1 MDVVGKDNKMIKITI
16 KEVIEILNADYSGN
30 IDKLICGVSI
40 DSRKVSEHNLFVPI
54 KGLTTNGHS
63 YVASAKEKGAVAT
76 LWNKDEPN
84 PPTDIAVIFVDD
96 TVIGLQKLAEA
107 YRNKLK
113 IKIVGITG
121 SNGKTSTKDITAGI
135 LSQKYITQKTLGN
148 YNTEI
153 GVPYTL
159 LSLDEDCEVAV
170 IEMGM
175 ERAGEIDFLTRLV
188 KPNIGIITSVG
199 LVHIDNF
206 DSIEDIA
213 RVKLEIV
220 NGIQDDGLF
229 IYYGDDELIQN
240 TVDNTEI
247 KSTIKKKTFG
257 ENIKNSLFLKG
268 FKEDINGITFRISDV
283 ECSEL
288 HIEMLGKHQALNA
301 LAAILAAKELGMT
314 YEEIEAG
321 LHKIEK
327 TGLRNEIIKIKKC
340 TILNDCYKSNPV
352 SVKAALDIFE
362 LFESPKKIV
371 VLGDMLG
378 YREMSDEVHYNVGR
392 DLSTHK
398 IDELVTIGGMAKH
411 IARGAREN
419 TEIKNI
425 VEFDTK
431 EQATEYISKYL
442 DTNSAIL
449 IKGSRFLKLEEITN
463 KLREM

>member
-1 MDVVGKDNKMIKITI
+1 MIKILI
-16 KEVIEILNADYSGN
+16 KDIIEILDADYSGN

-40 DSRKVSEHNLFVPI
+40 DSRKVFENNLFVPI

-63 YVASAKEKGAVAT
+63 YIASAIEKGAVAT
-76 LWNKDEPN
+76 LWNRDEPN

-96 TVIGLQKLAEA
+96 TILGLQKIARA

-113 IKIVGITG
+113 TKIVGITG
-121 SNGKTSTKDITAGI
+121 SNGKTSTKDIAAGI

-188 KPNIGIITSVG
+188 RPDIGIITSVG

-206 DSIEDIA
+206 ESIEDIA
-213 RVKLEIV
+213 SAKLEIV
-220 NGIQDDGLF
+220 NGIKDNGLF

-247 KSTIKKKTFG
+247 KVSIKRKTFG
-257 ENIKNSLFLKG
+257 EHKKNSLWLKK
-268 FKEDINGITFRISDV
+268 FKEDINGITFKISDD
-283 ECSEL
+283 ECGEL
-288 HIEMLGKHQALNA
+288 HMEMLGKHQALNA
-301 LAAILAAKELGMT
+301 LAAILTAKELGMN
-314 YEEIEAG
+314 YEEIELG
-321 LHKIEK
+321 LLKIEK
-327 TGLRNEIIKIKKC
+327 TGLRNEVLKIKNC

-352 SVKAALDIFE
+352 SIKAALDIFE

-378 YREMSDEVHYNVGR
+378 YREMSDDMHYNVGR
-392 DLSTHK
+392 DLYSYK
-398 IDELVTIGGMAKH
+398 IDELVTIGEMAKH
-411 IARGAREN
+411 MARGAREN
-419 TEIKNI
+419 TEIKSI
-425 VEFDTK
+425 IEFDTK
-431 EQATEYISKYL
+431 EQATQYISKYL
-442 DTNSAIL
+442 DTNSAML

-463 KLREM
+463 ILKQM